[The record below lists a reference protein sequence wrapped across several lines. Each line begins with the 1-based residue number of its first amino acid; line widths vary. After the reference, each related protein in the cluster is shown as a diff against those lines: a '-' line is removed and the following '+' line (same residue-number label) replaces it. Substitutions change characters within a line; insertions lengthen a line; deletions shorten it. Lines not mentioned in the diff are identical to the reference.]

1 MKKILIILGGGRAN
15 GNTYHLVKSFSAGL
29 KDSGNTV
36 ELFSLNKNKIN
47 GCLGCN
53 ACRFNKPCIQ
63 KDNFNE
69 LAQKI
74 KTADC
79 IVLTSPLYFWT
90 ISSKIKAVIERF
102 YCLAEYDDNP
112 PLGRYEKYPQK
123 DCVLLMTSA
132 DNYFWTF
139 NQAISYYEFT
149 LINYIGFND
158 LGKYLAGGC
167 GDTNGKPQIDQTDHL
182 QKVYEFGKHL
192 Y

>member
-29 KDSGNTV
+29 KDAGNTV

-79 IVLTSPLYFWT
+79 IVRFGFT
-90 ISSKIKAVIERF
+90 IIFLDNFFKNQSSDRTF
-102 YCLAEYDDNP
+102 
-112 PLGRYEKYPQK
+112 
-123 DCVLLMTSA
+123 LLS
-132 DNYFWTF
+132 
-139 NQAISYYEFT
+139 S
-149 LINYIGFND
+149 
-158 LGKYLAGGC
+158 
-167 GDTNGKPQIDQTDHL
+167 
-182 QKVYEFGKHL
+182 
-192 Y
+192 